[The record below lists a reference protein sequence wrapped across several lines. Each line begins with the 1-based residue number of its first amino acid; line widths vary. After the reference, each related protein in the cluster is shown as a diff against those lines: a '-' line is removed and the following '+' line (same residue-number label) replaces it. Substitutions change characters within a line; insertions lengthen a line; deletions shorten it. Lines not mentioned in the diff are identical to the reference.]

1 MFPHPEFN
9 IFGIDISAYSLLSV
23 VGMLFCVAVFYGL
36 ARYRKMLKDD
46 LFYMSLSAIIGLLVG
61 AHILFGITRIPA
73 TIDEIKLLSE
83 TSSECSFNTVLQI
96 IFENWNGMVFY
107 GGLLGAIFAIT
118 AYCRK
123 NHLDTFRYMDLYVP
137 IFPLFHAFGRVG
149 CFFAGC
155 CYGIE
160 CSIGYTHTHTNGYTV
175 TRFPVQLLEAGL
187 NLMLLAAILFLFF
200 KGKAKGRLLPVYLL
214 VYSVIR
220 FCDEFL
226 RGDEIRGKFLV
237 FSTSQWISI
246 LLFAVAIILFL
257 RPQWLRPVFY
267 RRSKKPKTA
276 RE

>member
-1 MFPHPEFN
+1 MFPHPEVN
-9 IFGIDISAYSLLSV
+9 IFGIEISAYSLISV

-36 ARYRKMLKDD
+36 ARHRKMLRDD

-73 TIDEIKLLSE
+73 TITEINQLLE
-83 TSSECSFNTVLQI
+83 KNLDGKFNYIIEI
-96 IFENWNGMVFY
+96 IFDNWNGMVFY
-107 GGLLGAIFAIT
+107 GGLLGAILAIII
-118 AYCRK
+118 YCRK
-123 NHLDTFRYMDLYVP
+123 FRLDTFKYMDLYVP

-160 CSIGYTHTHTNGYTV
+160 SKIGYKHTHSNGYVV

-187 NLMLLAAILFLFF
+187 NLLLLAIILFLFF

-226 RGDEIRGKFLV
+226 RGDEIRGKFLI

-246 LLFAVAIILFL
+246 FLFVVAIILFVK
-257 RPQWLRPVFY
+257 PQWLRPVFY

>member
-9 IFGIDISAYSLLSV
+9 IFGIEVSAYSLLSV
-23 VGMLFCVAVFYGL
+23 VGMLFCIVVFYFL
-36 ARYRKMLKDD
+36 ARHRKMLKDD

-61 AHILFGITRIPA
+61 AHILFGLTRIPA
-73 TIDEIKLLSE
+73 TIAEIQALPASVEGGK
-83 TSSECSFNTVLQI
+83 FNAIVDI
-96 IFENWNGMVFY
+96 IFTNWNGMVFY
-107 GGLLGAIFAIT
+107 GGLIGAIIAIII
-118 AYCRK
+118 YCRK
-123 NHLDTFRYMDLYVP
+123 FKLDTLEHMDLYVP
-137 IFPLFHAFGRVG
+137 IFPLFHTFGRVG

-160 CSIGYTHTHTNGYTV
+160 SDIGYTHTHSNGYVV

-187 NLMLLAAILFLFF
+187 NLLLLCVILFLFF
-200 KGKAKGRLLPVYLL
+200 RGKAKGRLLQIYLL

-220 FCDEFL
+220 FSDEFL
-226 RGDEIRGKFLV
+226 RGDAIRGKFLM

-246 LLFAVAIILFL
+246 ALFIIAIIMFV

-267 RRSKKPKTA
+267 RRDKKQSTA